1 MTSDIAGKR
10 GSEVPGITSDITKQN
25 AVARRHGR
33 APTVLSAEY
42 ETLCAGYAEQL
53 EATPLDPD
61 SRRAYASR
69 LRCFLSWLSTA
80 DIDGDPLTDPASRD
94 GAVRDYRTHLQTVA
108 KRKPTTINAHLAAL
122 ADFYTRC
129 GLGTPDARRLDLPQ
143 NAPKALGAKDQ
154 TRWLR
159 TCERWLDPRDRALG
173 YLPFYAGLRIGE
185 TVALDLDDIHLSARK
200 GTVIVRAGK
209 GGRYREV
216 PAHPVLRE
224 NLAIWINDE
233 RPGWPCATTQSA
245 LFLNRRGGRITV
257 KSADDILGEIA
268 DTACIADFTTHVL
281 RHTFGT
287 NLVRAGTDLV
297 LVAELMGHGRL
308 ESTRRYTRP
317 SAADREKAVN
327 SLPNDR

>member
-1 MTSDIAGKR
+1 MTSDITHR
-10 GSEVPGITSDITKQN
+10 RRVDPPGNTSDITQ
-25 AVARRHGR
+25 AVPRRARHGR
-33 APTVLSAEY
+33 APTVLPAEF
-42 ETLCAGYAEQL
+42 ENLCHGYAEQL

-69 LRCFLSWLSTA
+69 LRSFLAWLSVA
-80 DIDGDPLTDPASRD
+80 AVDGDPLADPATRD

-108 KRKPTTINAHLAAL
+108 KRTPATINAHLAAL
-122 ADFYTRC
+122 ADFYTRT
-129 GLGTPDARRLDLPQ
+129 GLGVPDARRLDLPHT
-143 NAPKALGAKDQ
+143 APKALNAKDQ

-185 TVALDLDDIHLSARK
+185 AVALDLDDLRLSARK
-200 GTVIVRAGK
+200 GTIIVRAGK

-233 RPGWPCATTQSA
+233 RPGWPSAATEPA
-245 LFLNRRGGRITV
+245 LLLNRHSGRLTV
-257 KSADDILGEIA
+257 KGADDILGRIA
-268 DTACIADFTTHVL
+268 DSAGIDDFTTHVL
-281 RHTFGT
+281 RHSFAT
-287 NLVRAGTDLV
+287 NLVRSGTDLV
-297 LVAELMGHGRL
+297 LVAELMGHARL

-317 SAADREKAVN
+317 TAADRENAVN
-327 SLPNDR
+327 NLPTDR